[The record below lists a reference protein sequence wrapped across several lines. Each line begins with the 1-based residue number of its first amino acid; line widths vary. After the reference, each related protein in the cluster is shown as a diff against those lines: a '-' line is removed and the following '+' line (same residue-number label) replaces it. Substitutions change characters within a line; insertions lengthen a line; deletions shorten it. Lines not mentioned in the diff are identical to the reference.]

1 MGRESRITASCSDAF
16 AGNGRSNTP
25 YGRRFGAGLPWRE
38 RPWRK
43 RTFRVEFTNG
53 AGQSATKGVNLQGNY
68 TPANRF
74 AAEQRRSNR
83 QRRMRRTPPEA
94 NIESVPRD
102 APLKADSIPDRL
114 STHARLSQGLQRLYS
129 PPEGQ
134 PERLGQLVEL
144 LHSSG

>member
-1 MGRESRITASCSDAF
+1 MGC
-16 AGNGRSNTP
+16 
-25 YGRRFGAGLPWRE
+25 
-38 RPWRK
+38 
-43 RTFRVEFTNG
+43 
-53 AGQSATKGVNLQGNY
+53 
-68 TPANRF
+68 
-74 AAEQRRSNR
+74 
-83 QRRMRRTPPEA
+83 TPPEA

-144 LHSSG
+144 LHSSGCWHSG

>member
-1 MGRESRITASCSDAF
+1 MGRESSRITASCSDAF

-43 RTFRVEFTNG
+43 RTFGVEFTSG

-68 TPANRF
+68 TPATGF

-83 QRRMRRTPPEA
+83 QRKMRRTLPEA

-102 APLKADSIPDRL
+102 APLKADRAFPTPEHKRSADPGP
-114 STHARLSQGLQRLYS
+114 AAPLQ
-129 PPEGQ
+129 PT
-134 PERLGQLVEL
+134 
-144 LHSSG
+144 